1 MPARVEFAEFSRLR
15 DSGAQ
20 IVEVLPKE
28 DHDWAHI
35 PDAINLPL
43 KELDASTAAARLD
56 RERQLVVYC
65 HDYL

>member
-15 DSGAQ
+15 DGGAQ

-43 KELDASTAAARLD
+43 KELDATTAAAKLHRD
-56 RERQLVVYC
+56 QDVVVYC